1 MIVTKSSN
9 PKLYASRGW
18 VFKQDYPI
26 HLFLAA
32 MCMILLSCNTM
43 RMTESLKNDSLPETG
58 SVFYHRAATYD
69 WKHRDSLALLMLEAG
84 QIPGR
89 FRKMVAVISHMT
101 DSNGKR
107 WKAKLYVTKDYFM
120 VGTRRDF
127 ARVPITPMA
136 AQKIADQTHTA
147 LPTRKMVDLIH
158 LQARVR
164 LDPVPLYAHRD
175 STVIMRHHDLIIE
188 GQRKGKH
195 GLISGIK
202 KDVVLSSSDA
212 WKGRTNRVAIYGW
225 HKSDGNH
232 IQPLYTGH
240 VNWYVDYSHGIR
252 LIDRK
257 VRVNGRRMDYL
268 ELLNH
273 PVLRKLVTDEP
284 GDMLLRY

>member
-1 MIVTKSSN
+1 MDRLTTN
-9 PKLYASRGW
+9 
-18 VFKQDYPI
+18 KQHP
-26 HLFLAA
+26 FL
-32 MCMILLSCNTM
+32 ILLSVMIVLFPSC
-43 RMTESLKNDSLPETG
+43 RALKIKSQVSDDPIPTTG
-58 SVFYHRAATYD
+58 SAFYRKATSYG
-69 WKHRDSLALLMLEAG
+69 WKERDSLALLMFEAG

-89 FRKMVAVISHMT
+89 FRKMVTVISHMP
-101 DSNGKR
+101 DSNGNK
-107 WKAKLYVTKDYFM
+107 WTGNLYVTKDYFM

-136 AQKIADQTHTA
+136 AQKIADHTHTA

-164 LDPVPLYAHRD
+164 LEPVPLFAHRD

-188 GQRKGKH
+188 GQRKGKN

-225 HKSDGNH
+225 HKSDGKH

-284 GDMLLRY
+284 GDMMLRY